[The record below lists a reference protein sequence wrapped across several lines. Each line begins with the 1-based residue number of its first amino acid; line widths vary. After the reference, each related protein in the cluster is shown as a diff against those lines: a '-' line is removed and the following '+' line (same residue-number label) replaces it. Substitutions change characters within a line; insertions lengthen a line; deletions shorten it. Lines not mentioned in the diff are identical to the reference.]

1 MTTVRTLIYTSE
13 AEGWHALLR
22 DLGFAEHESDG
33 GDWRVVASDGL
44 VAVHAVPAGDPL
56 DGSTEL
62 QVLVHDLDQTVE
74 RITALGLTVDR
85 TILDDGVTPLV
96 RVTTD
101 DGLPVS
107 VLPGSVEAAGDV
119 VVLPIWYRRSQGAG
133 RALLKALG
141 LRPRLSSD
149 SGHWLDFAADG
160 GGRAALHEGDS
171 PAIELSLEVADP
183 DALAATLLERGRP
196 AAVVDEAY
204 NRTLLVATP
213 DRGDL
218 WVNGPID
225 DLYGYRRLDASS

>member
-22 DLGFAEHESDG
+22 DLGFTERENDG

-62 QVLVHDLDQTVE
+62 QVLVHDLDRTIE
-74 RITALGLTVDR
+74 RITALGLTIDR
-85 TILDDGVTPLV
+85 TILDDGDTPLV

-101 DGLPVS
+101 DGVPVS
-107 VLPGSVEAAGDV
+107 VLPGPVEAAGDV
-119 VVLPIWYRRSQGAG
+119 VVLPIWYRRSQGA
-133 RALLKALG
+133 
-141 LRPRLSSD
+141 
-149 SGHWLDFAADG
+149 
-160 GGRAALHEGDS
+160 GRAALHEGDS

-196 AAVVDEAY
+196 ATVVDEAY